1 MQIVAWEKVSGDKIH
16 DRKKIQNDLHIQK
29 HKGKAN
35 SNDKCKS
42 LY

>member
-1 MQIVAWEKVSGDKIH
+1 MQIVAWDVTSQDIH
-16 DRKKIQNDLHIQK
+16 DRIKSQNDLRVQK

-35 SNDKCKS
+35 SNDKCKI